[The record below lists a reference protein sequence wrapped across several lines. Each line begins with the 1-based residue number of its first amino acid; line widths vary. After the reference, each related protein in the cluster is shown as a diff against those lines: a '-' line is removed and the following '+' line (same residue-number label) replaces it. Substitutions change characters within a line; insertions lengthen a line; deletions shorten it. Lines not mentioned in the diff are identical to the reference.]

1 MRGLQKT
8 LLLLPFLVLASVGLG
23 ATSTAK
29 DCTKTCVEV
38 RREGGELVIT
48 AKRDPIRPKVAI
60 RKPTPTPT
68 PTPIP
73 TPTPT
78 PKLTPKAIA
87 VKPLPRKVPTPV
99 RTRAAQLSL
108 SDQIRQVLPEGG
120 FTIMPRTGGLIR
132 EPLLVRSSGCEDI
145 RKKLPILDTEIE
157 LYLRPKVQWDWG
169 DGSTDFWPG
178 NITRGVHIYLRPG
191 RRLIMMSCTWSGQYR
206 TPDSP
211 WEEIPEGII
220 SSAYRQVEIYR
231 AQVFFTE

>member
-1 MRGLQKT
+1 MRGLRKT

-48 AKRDPIRPKVAI
+48 AKRDPIRPKVTI
-60 RKPTPTPT
+60 RKPTLTPTPT
-68 PTPIP
+68 PTA
-73 TPTPT
+73 
-78 PKLTPKAIA
+78 TPKAIA

-120 FTIMPRTGGLIR
+120 FTVMPRTGALIR

-157 LYLRPKVQWDWG
+157 LYLRPKVHWDWG
-169 DGSTDFWPG
+169 DGSTDIWPG

-191 RRLIMMSCTWSGQYR
+191 RHLITMICTWSGQYR

-220 SSAYRQVEIYR
+220 SNAYRQVEIYR